1 MCWTV
6 VKHIEH
12 SNMTNKPNQKKPRRA
27 NMFHQ
32 HCLVTPSVAEILKP
46 QREIPKQSQLVLPK
60 ALTCCWFCSHLLILN
75 SSSAMRWHQQ
85 NTLEMCTK
93 SSWSPSWLRFSWDLV
108 CCSCYCGLASMYE
121 GKLGH
126 WLLSAHG
133 LWHLLTTFSPF
144 FLVVLAVW
152 SHSVG
157 TKNRHEAQAGWDWT
171 ALTLWDHMDSGC
183 LFTSKE
189 DLYNLCCLS
198 VNLRFSVAVY

>member
-126 WLLSAHG
+126 WLLSAQG

-144 FLVVLAVW
+144 FG
-152 SHSVG
+152 SF
-157 TKNRHEAQAGWDWT
+157 
-171 ALTLWDHMDSGC
+171 GC
-183 LFTSKE
+183 LESFRWNQEQTRGTGWLRLDCTDIMGSYG
-189 DLYNLCCLS
+189 LWLS
-198 VNLRFSVAVY
+198 FHK